1 MNLVANWNPEYIKSL
16 AACVQKVLEEEIYS
30 DIDPTSYSDEEGVIN
45 LCEQDEAESVLANLL
60 ADDNLLGIVE
70 SDDFADLAYEVFQ
83 AIPQKF
89 FDDFKSQFK
98 EKIQEIKAYTKNPL
112 GYHGVSM
119 RDFVN
124 F

>member
-16 AACVQKVLEEEIYS
+16 AARVQKVLEEEIYT
-30 DIDPTSYSDEEGVIN
+30 DAEGYADAEGLID
-45 LCEQDEAESVLANLL
+45 LCELDEAEAVLSNIL
-60 ADDNLLGIVE
+60 ADDDLLGIVE

-89 FDDFKSQFK
+89 FDDIQSQFEEQIK
-98 EKIQEIKAYTKNPL
+98 EIKAYNKNPL
-112 GYHGVSM
+112 GYYGMSM
-119 RDFVN
+119 RDFVS